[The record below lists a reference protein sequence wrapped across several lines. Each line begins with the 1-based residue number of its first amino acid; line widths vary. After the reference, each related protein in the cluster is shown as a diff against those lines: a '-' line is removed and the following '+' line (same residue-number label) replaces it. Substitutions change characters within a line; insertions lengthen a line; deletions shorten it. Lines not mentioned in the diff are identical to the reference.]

1 MKTGRELRDE
11 ALAYIE
17 CARSKWLGTARFE
30 AIKIAVNKG
39 QVTINDLREVISLP
53 EDFSPNTW
61 GAVFKSK
68 DFEAVGYTQASHAA
82 AHARVVRIYK
92 LKQIG
97 SA

>member
-1 MKTGRELRDE
+1 MKTGRQLRDA
-11 ALAYIE
+11 ALAYFE
-17 CARSKWLGTARFE
+17 CARSDWLNAARIKATQI
-30 AIKIAVNKG
+30 AIKKG
-39 QVTINDLREVISLP
+39 QVTINDLRESMKMP

-92 LKQIG
+92 LKG
-97 SA
+97 ANV